1 LDHDGSSMQHLVASS
16 LLVVRRRRRRRRQPR
31 SSPIS
36 SPARRRASS
45 RPPFQPGRWM
55 PRIEPRPLP
64 SGSPGSISTTTT
76 VATCAGHPKEDLLQR
91 RLAAANFHRSVGFEF
106 PPRNSERC
114 FSDSRCLGAI
124 GILGN
129 SFLRI
134 FQNLTPQKKSRNATS
149 ASAFVAPTSQMTHFL
164 SPMSTSNDV
173 EFTERFARTE
183 FLFAANAALV
193 THDK

>member
-1 LDHDGSSMQHLVASS
+1 MQHLVASS
-16 LLVVRRRRRRRRQPR
+16 LSVVRRRRRRRRQPR

-55 PRIEPRPLP
+55 PRIEPWPLP

-76 VATCAGHPKEDLLQR
+76 VATRAGHPKEDPLQR
-91 RLAAANFHRSVGFEF
+91 RLAAANFHRVWESSRLPEI
-106 PPRNSERC
+106 PKDL
-114 FSDSRCLGAI
+114 SDQGVWEQSG
-124 GILGN
+124 LGN